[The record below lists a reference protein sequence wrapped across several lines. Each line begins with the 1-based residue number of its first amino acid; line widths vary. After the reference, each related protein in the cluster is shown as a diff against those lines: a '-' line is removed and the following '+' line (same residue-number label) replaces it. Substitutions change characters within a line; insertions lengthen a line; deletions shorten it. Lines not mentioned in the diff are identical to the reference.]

1 MNNES
6 LKILQHDFAI
16 CRNYLRKV
24 SQTMIEE
31 NITKFPVFAALPEEA
46 DLDVG
51 VPVLRREELGTSYT
65 FNASHLEDL
74 ANKEII
80 AADKRSVFVE
90 NYKDPAVYCCI
101 LMIDAESTGFVF
113 IPYDQEVV
121 WEPKN
126 RELLN

>member
-1 MNNES
+1 MNNET
-6 LKILQHDFAI
+6 LKILQHDFVI

-24 SQTMIEE
+24 SESMIAEKIS
-31 NITKFPVFAALPEEA
+31 NFPVFAAIPDET
-46 DLDVG
+46 DIDVG
-51 VPVLRREELGTSYT
+51 IPVLRKEELGTHFT

-80 AADKRSVFVE
+80 SEDKRPIFIE
-90 NYKDPAVYCCI
+90 NYKDPAAFCCI
-101 LMIDAESTGFVF
+101 LMIDTEGSGFIF